1 MKRIILASSSPRRKE
16 LLEKIG
22 LKFEVDA
29 SNCAEEIDPALEPDE
44 LVRGISLAKAK
55 SVSSRHKDALI
66 IAADTIGVIGK
77 KLLGKPHTVDE
88 ARKMLAQISGKS
100 HEVITGFTVLDTA
113 TNKVFSGTVNT
124 KVYIK
129 KLTGQEIAA
138 YVRTGEP
145 LDKAGAYGIQG
156 LGAVIVEKIEG
167 DYYNVM
173 GLPLNALT
181 NALKEFGVNVWGD
194 NLTK

>member
-1 MKRIILASSSPRRKE
+1 MRKIVLASASPRRKE
-16 LLEKIG
+16 LLQKIG
-22 LKFEVDA
+22 LQFEVDA
-29 SNCAEEIDPALEPDE
+29 GNCAEEIDPTLKPDE
-44 LVRGISLAKAK
+44 IVRRISIEKARA
-55 SVSSRHKDALI
+55 VASRHKDAVI

-77 KLLGKPHTVDE
+77 KLLGKPHTAGE

-113 TNKVFSGTVNT
+113 TDKIVSGTVNT

-129 KLTGQEIAA
+129 KLTRKEIDA
-138 YVRTGEP
+138 YVETGEP

-167 DYYNVM
+167 DYYNVV
-173 GLPLNALT
+173 GLPLSAL
-181 NALKEFGVNVWGD
+181 AEVLQEFGISVLGSKP
-194 NLTK
+194 TK